1 MLIAKLNLWKTYT
14 QKEVYRMPE
23 NEVSINEDNLATI
36 HNIRQLAEII
46 IQKLTVLEGSVANIE
61 GITGI
66 DCGEITTNNG

>member
-1 MLIAKLNLWKTYT
+1 MFY
-14 QKEVYRMPE
+14 MPE
-23 NEVSINEDNLATI
+23 NEVAINEDNLATI

-46 IQKLTVLEGSVANIE
+46 LQKLTVLEGSIANIE

>member
-1 MLIAKLNLWKTYT
+1 
-14 QKEVYRMPE
+14 MPE

-36 HNIRQLAEII
+36 HHIRQLTEII
-46 IQKLTVLEGSVANIE
+46 IQKLTALEGSIANIE

>member
-1 MLIAKLNLWKTYT
+1 MYIKDVLY
-14 QKEVYRMPE
+14 MPE
-23 NEVSINEDNLATI
+23 NEFSINEDNLATI

-46 IQKLTVLEGSVANIE
+46 LQKLTVLEGSVANIA